1 MDDMRN
7 GILVLVAAVFAGVCV
22 AADVDESARDQGIPL
37 GSNGRISPYAELGV
51 TYDSNVTLTPTNNS
65 DIYVYERVGLL
76 LSKETGVGMINMN
89 LWTGWRQ
96 YQEMTDMNE
105 TDWGE
110 TLSYTATLFDH
121 ATLTLSQSYT
131 KSQSDKDF
139 LTDLIGDIRSLNLG
153 LAYEDEL
160 TDRTRYALGYNTSGG
175 EYNDANLFDWSSH
188 SVLLGLQYLYSEE
201 TTLSSDLQVGLL
213 SSEGFTNSAMTYSV
227 RLGAQTVLT
236 EKTAGGAGVSWMY
249 VEGPPSVA
257 SPGVF
262 GGLTWQ
268 AAETLSLGLTMDTAI
283 TPAVEYE
290 SNYIINY
297 TTVLSASLALTER
310 ITASSNVGLHY
321 HTYTEDV
328 LHNDG
333 SVGPLTV
340 MVYTAG
346 AALTYSPPWRYATL
360 FTRIDWQSQESDLT
374 DRDWT
379 RTAVTAGIRLQY

>member
-1 MDDMRN
+1 MR
-7 GILVLVAAVFAGVCV
+7 IRLLALIFPTLAGVCMMV
-22 AADVDESARDQGIPL
+22 HAEDPGRDQGIPL
-37 GSNGRISPYAELGV
+37 GTNGRISPYAEVGV
-51 TYDSNVTLTPTNNS
+51 TADSNVTLTETNNS
-65 DIYVYERVGLL
+65 DIYVYERVGLVI
-76 LSKETGVGMINMN
+76 SKETAIGLINMD
-89 LWTGWRQ
+89 LWALWKQ
-96 YQEMTDMNE
+96 YQEFTDLNQ

-110 TLSYTATLFDH
+110 SLTYTATFFEH
-121 ATLTLSQSYT
+121 ATLSFSQSYT

-153 LAYEDEL
+153 LTYEDEL
-160 TDRTRYALGYNTSGG
+160 SERTRYALGYNTSGG
-175 EYNDANLFDWSSH
+175 QYNDASLFDWSSH
-188 SVLLGLQYLYSEE
+188 SVLLGVRYLYTEE
-201 TTLSSDLQVGLL
+201 TTLSSDVQVGLL
-213 SSEGFTNSAMTYSV
+213 SSEGFTNSTMTYSV
-227 RLGAQTVLT
+227 RLGAQTILT
-236 EKTAGGAGVSWMY
+236 EKTAGSAGVSWMY

-257 SPGVF
+257 TPGVF

-268 AAETLSLGLTMDTAI
+268 AAETLSFGLTMDTTI

-310 ITASSNVGLHY
+310 ITAASNVGLHY

-328 LHNDG
+328 LHSDG

-360 FTRIDWQSQESDLT
+360 FTRIDWQSQESDPA